1 MKKAGVIIGAGVLA
15 TLIWSD
21 VLLDFLITAVELLL
35 ETIELVVEHLLE
47 AVLALTPYEAQA
59 VTAWLGFGILMLFLL
74 FVFKKLNG
82 VFQRAKTDF
91 PVWWQEQ
98 KERVQISWTGIGW
111 QIALTGMVLMLL
123 LLYI

>member
-1 MKKAGVIIGAGVLA
+1 MLA
-15 TLIWSD
+15 AILWGD

-35 ETIELVVEHLLE
+35 ETLELVTEHLLE
-47 AVLALTPYEAQA
+47 ALLTLTPYEAQA
-59 VTAWLGFGILMLFLL
+59 VTAWLGFGVLMLFLL
-74 FVFKKLNG
+74 FGFKKLNRI
-82 VFQRAKTDF
+82 FQRAKSAV

-98 KERVQISWTGIGW
+98 KERVQISWTSIGW

>member
-1 MKKAGVIIGAGVLA
+1 MKKAGVIGAGVLA
-15 TLIWSD
+15 TLFWGD

-74 FVFKKLNG
+74 FAFKKLNG
-82 VFQRAKTDF
+82 FFQRAKTDF

-98 KERVQISWTGIGW
+98 KERVQISWTSIGW
-111 QIALTGMVLMLL
+111 QIALTGMLLMLL